1 MSIKQFIKIMIVA
14 SLLTI
19 GVPVNALEATTSSTF
34 YRSEKQTKL
43 SIEDYKTMDATQ
55 LAEMVRNKQITSEEL
70 VNLAFEVNEIENPK
84 TNALITTRKEEA
96 LKEASELTDTG
107 QPFFGVP
114 IVVKGLGHT
123 IAGGSNSN
131 GLIFNKDVTTKGTGR
146 LVKSLQDLGFIVI
159 GQSNYPQLGF
169 KNISD
174 SALYGPTGSAWNPN
188 FQAGGSSGGSAA
200 AVASGVTPIASG
212 SDAGGSIRIPASWNG
227 LVGLKPSRG
236 IIKANPKTGQVVHFP
251 LTKTMEDTQN
261 LFTHLIESKE
271 DLSTSSLDN
280 IKIGYTTTSPVGTP
294 VSEDAKQAVMNAVTF
309 LKSKGFDVQEVNLP
323 FDGKKLMQGYY
334 DMATGS
340 GTTAN
345 YLATQTLKR
354 NMTIDDVDLLTW
366 GLFRAGKLVTKDDIN
381 NANAYNEEVKQNME
395 QLYQE
400 FPLILTPTTASTAPE
415 LNDPLITPEHIEQ
428 MKHIDEL
435 HTKEERMNLIYDQWL
450 TALTYTPFTQL
461 ANLTGQPAISLP
473 TYVSDN
479 HLPMGIQ
486 FNAAT
491 NHDQLLI
498 DMGKLFEDNNQFKQ
512 INTNQE
518 LEENKEVN
526 LDTQTSES
534 KETSTTSIEPTETHI
549 MTSES
554 NTIESTTTSSS
565 TEMLKHSIENTDKD
579 SSTESTTTL
588 TTSLKET
595 TSTIETTSSTSI
607 EEANT
612 NGSELTESSSQPILQ
627 TKKTVLKP
635 FILPKTG
642 EVILKFL
649 PIIGLLIIISVI
661 GLFIYKKKN

>member
-14 SLLTI
+14 CLLTI
-19 GVPVNALEATTSSTF
+19 GVPVNALEATTSSTLNN
-34 YRSEKQTKL
+34 SEKQTKL

-55 LAEMVRNKQITSEEL
+55 LAKMVRNKQITSEEL

-96 LKEASELTDTG
+96 LKEAKELTDTG
-107 QPFFGVP
+107 QPFLGVP
-114 IVVKGLGHT
+114 IVVKGLGHN

-159 GQSNYPQLGF
+159 GQSNYPQLGL

-174 SALYGPTGSAWNPN
+174 SALYGPTGSAWNAN

-212 SDAGGSIRIPASWNG
+212 SDAGGSIRIPSSWNG

-236 IIKANPKTGQVVHFP
+236 IIQANPKSGQVVHFP
-251 LTKTMEDTQN
+251 LTKTMEDTQT
-261 LFTHLIESKE
+261 LFTSLLESKE
-271 DLSTSSLDN
+271 AFAPPSLNN
-280 IKIGYTTTSPVGTP
+280 IKIGYTTLSPVGTP
-294 VSEDAKQAVMNAVTF
+294 VSDDAKQAVMNAVDF
-309 LKSKGFDVQEVNLP
+309 LKSKGFDVQEVKLP
-323 FDGKKLMQGYY
+323 YDGEKLMQGYY
-334 DMATGS
+334 DIATGS
-340 GTTAN
+340 GATAN
-345 YLATQTLKR
+345 YLASQTLKR
-354 NMTIDDVDLLTW
+354 GITIDDVDLLTW
-366 GLFRAGKLVTKDDIN
+366 GLFQAGKFVTKDDIKK
-381 NANAYNEEVKQNME
+381 ATAYNEEVRQNME

-415 LNDPLITPEHIEQ
+415 LNDPLIKPEHVEQ

-435 HTKEERMNLIYDQWL
+435 KTKEERMKLIYDQWL

-473 TYVSDN
+473 TYVN
-479 HLPMGIQ
+479 KNNLPLGIQ

-498 DMGKLFEDNNQFKQ
+498 DMGKLFEDNHQFKQ
-512 INTNQE
+512 INTKNE
-518 LEENKEVN
+518 LVETKESV
-526 LDTQTSES
+526 LQSQTSES
-534 KETSTTSIEPTETHI
+534 VESISSSASTEDTTTFNDNTTESITSSTT
-549 MTSES
+549 ES
-554 NTIESTTTSSS
+554 
-565 TEMLKHSIENTDKD
+565 LKHSIENTEKD
-579 SSTESTTTL
+579 SSTESTNTTS

-607 EEANT
+607 EQANT
-612 NGSELTESSSQPILQ
+612 NGSELTENSSQPIHR

-635 FILPKTG
+635 FILPRTG